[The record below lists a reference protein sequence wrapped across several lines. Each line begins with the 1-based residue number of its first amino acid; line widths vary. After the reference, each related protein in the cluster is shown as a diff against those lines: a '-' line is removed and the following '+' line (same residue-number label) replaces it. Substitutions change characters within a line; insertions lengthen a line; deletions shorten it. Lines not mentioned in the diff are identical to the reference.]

1 MPDPL
6 LEPGQYS
13 LLAEALGDTPDT
25 VQATHLLRRGL
36 GRAFVAG
43 DPARFDAAIVQST
56 GWPEEPVGF
65 GANPVALWRLLQRV
79 EGWTCILVD
88 TSCASL
94 LGQIIGAKMAKQ
106 VRYLDDVTH
115 TLARPVQRYRQ
126 AAVRLLSPA
135 DLDLLEAAPLELR
148 AGLWHS
154 PRQLLAEGTIACAV
168 VDGEI
173 VATALTAA
181 CSERY
186 AEIGVYTRE
195 DHRGRGYATA
205 AASLVAGAAQ
215 AARKIPVWGAGAHNE
230 ASLRV
235 AKKLGFEAVSRRTY
249 VILGEDQPYAQL
261 QMVWPEHLLSAPP
274 AVRLPPGYRL
284 RTYRPGDEA
293 RFYEIMDL
301 AGWPGWDDARL
312 APWIARVLPGG
323 WFLAV
328 HEARDEIVASA
339 MAVHSHSAQHPFGGE
354 IGWVAADPAHTG
366 RGLGLAV
373 SAAATARLIAAGYRN
388 IHLYSE
394 DWRLPALKT
403 YLKLGYVPFLYA
415 PGMAE
420 RWQAICAELAW
431 PFTPEEWQVQGGA

>member
-1 MPDPL
+1 
-6 LEPGQYS
+6 
-13 LLAEALGDTPDT
+13 
-25 VQATHLLRRGL
+25 VQATHLLRRDL

-43 DPARFDAAIVQST
+43 DPARFEAAIVQPT
-56 GWPEEPVGF
+56 DWPEEPVGF
-65 GANPVALWRLLQRV
+65 GANPATLWRLLQRV

-88 TSCASL
+88 TPCASV
-94 LGQIIGAKMAKQ
+94 LGQIINAEMAKQ
-106 VRYLDDVTH
+106 VRYLDDITH
-115 TLARPVQRYRQ
+115 TLAKPVRQ
-126 AAVRLLSPA
+126 VREAAVRLLTPA

-154 PRQLLAEGTIACAV
+154 PRQLLAEGTVACAV
-168 VDGEI
+168 AGGEI

-215 AARKIPVWGAGAHNE
+215 AAGKIPVWGAGAHNE

-235 AKKLGFEAVSRRTY
+235 AAKLGFEAVSRRTY

-261 QMVWPEHLLSAPP
+261 QMVWPERLLAAPP
-274 AVRLPPGYRL
+274 AVRLPAGYRL
-284 RTYRPGDEA
+284 RTYRPGDETH
-293 RFYEIMDL
+293 FYEIMDL
-301 AGWPGWDDARL
+301 AGWPGWDDERL
-312 APWIARVLPGG
+312 APWIARVLPEG

-328 HEARDEIVASA
+328 HEERDEIVASA
-339 MAVHSHSAQHPFGGE
+339 MAVHSHSERHPFGGE
-354 IGWVAADPAHTG
+354 LGWVAADPNHTG
-366 RGLGLAV
+366 QGLGGAV

-388 IHLYSE
+388 IHLCSE

-403 YLKLGYVPFLYA
+403 YLKLGYVPFLYSSE
-415 PGMAE
+415 MAE
-420 RWQAICAELAW
+420 RWRAICDQLGW
-431 PFTPEEWQVQGGA
+431 PFAPDEWPGLNLLPK